1 MKLLLRTAAALLLL
15 AALACGVF
23 YWDPLGVND
32 QLIRYHLWRSNVR
45 SEYIE
50 AGPYRLHYFEAGP
63 PDGSPGV
70 PLVLVHGLGARGED
84 WSPMVPTLAASGF
97 HVYVPDLL
105 GYGRSARPDA
115 AYSVPLEEAVVVDF
129 MRAKAL
135 PHADLAGWSMGGW
148 IAAALALDHPAMV
161 DRLVLYDSAGIAYKP
176 SFPRDAFVPTDP
188 AALARLI
195 ALLTPKPPVLRAFIV
210 RATLR
215 RIKSRGPIVQRTMD
229 SMESGADVLDARLA
243 NLKQPTLIVW
253 GALDT
258 LIPIS
263 VGEAMHRDIP
273 NSIFESVPG
282 CGHLAPSQCPKPVL
296 AATIAFLK
304 AQPAQR

>member
-135 PHADLAGWSMGGW
+135 PHAALAGWSMGGW